1 MKNLFQQRLRN
12 LRCFELI
19 FDELEHVRV
28 CVLGPLCVCVCCGC
42 ACVVW
47 RVGVGVSCEYVRTCL
62 LLLMCVRET
71 ERVDNSGKYFSLFPI
86 IA

>member
-19 FDELEHVRV
+19 FDELEHVCVNV
-28 CVLGPLCVCVCCGC
+28 CVWVCVCVVG
-42 ACVVW
+42 VRVHVW
-47 RVGVGVSCEYVRTCL
+47 RVGASCECVRTCL
-62 LLLMCVRET
+62 VLLMCVRET